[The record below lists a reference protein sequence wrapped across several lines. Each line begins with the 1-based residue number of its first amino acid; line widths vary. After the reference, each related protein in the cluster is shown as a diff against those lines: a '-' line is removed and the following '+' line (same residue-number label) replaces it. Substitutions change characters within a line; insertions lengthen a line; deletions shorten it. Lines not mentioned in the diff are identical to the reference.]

1 MIFYYIYSLWSLV
14 ASIKKA
20 KWTIFQNIKGNLG
33 CFSQFQYILLRICT
47 LEHGLTI
54 DMSVDVINNSGSSIK
69 DNTFFSKI

>member
-14 ASIKKA
+14 VSIKKA
-20 KWTIFQNIKGNLG
+20 KWTIFPNIKGNLG

-47 LEHGLTI
+47 LEHGLAI